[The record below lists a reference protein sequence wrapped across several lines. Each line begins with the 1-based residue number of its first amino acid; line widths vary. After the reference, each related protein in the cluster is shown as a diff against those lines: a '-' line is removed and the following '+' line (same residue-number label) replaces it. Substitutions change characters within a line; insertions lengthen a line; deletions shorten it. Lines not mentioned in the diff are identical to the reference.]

1 MALDFKNERSY
12 QYGQRIWE
20 WVNDADDRTFVVVAG
35 HGHCGWNRDRLPFV
49 VSNVQFNDA
58 KNTINVIGHVSDW
71 KTIAHTYEL
80 RVGGHP
86 SAKRDWN
93 PSFSLDFNHP
103 LPGSSKSF
111 SVGDLK
117 FTYDCEGCG
126 TEGDFDF
133 QFHIETEAF
142 IPTGASMTL
151 SPQGVSASFNPRLGL
166 SANFTDTKSDEFP
179 LGKIPV
185 DGLSI
190 PGGVLDVGPE
200 IVFSWG
206 YEIGQIVGTAGVST
220 GVSVSLEDSA
230 EMTIDLT
237 SPDVSADGWEPSVS
251 RKPFTVDASISGS
264 LQLNVKAGIELSLEA
279 LGMSEAPVNLKIS
292 G

>member
-1 MALDFKNERSY
+1 
-12 QYGQRIWE
+12 
-20 WVNDADDRTFVVVAG
+20 
-35 HGHCGWNRDRLPFV
+35 
-49 VSNVQFNDA
+49 
-58 KNTINVIGHVSDW
+58 
-71 KTIAHTYEL
+71 
-80 RVGGHP
+80 
-86 SAKRDWN
+86 
-93 PSFSLDFNHP
+93 
-103 LPGSSKSF
+103 
-111 SVGDLK
+111 
-117 FTYDCEGCG
+117 
-126 TEGDFDF
+126 
-133 QFHIETEAF
+133 
-142 IPTGASMTL
+142 MTL

-200 IVFSWG
+200 VVFSWG

-279 LGMSEAPVNLKIS
+279 LGRVKLQSR
-292 G
+292 